1 MPVRRIPPSRR
12 AITGRLAAAKSI
24 GAAHYESALERDFL
38 ITLEAD
44 LTVLNYET
52 QPLRLSY
59 TDAQGR
65 PRSYTPDVLVRREH
79 RTELCEVKYT
89 DDIRALRTE
98 HKDRW
103 IAAFR
108 HATQQGW
115 AFRLV
120 TEHHARHPRSR
131 NWLFLSPFRAQAFSP
146 ETLATLAHA
155 AHPSFSL
162 TVRDWL
168 TRLPE
173 PQAEWIGAIWHLI
186 ATGQVVTDLT
196 LPLTLDTL
204 VYVAPLS
211 AEERP

>member
-12 AITGRLAAAKSI
+12 AITGRLAACKSI

-44 LTVLNYET
+44 VTVLSYET
-52 QPLRLSY
+52 QPLRLAY
-59 TDAQGR
+59 TDARGR
-65 PRSYTPDVLVRREH
+65 TRSYTPDVLVQREH

-89 DDIRALRTE
+89 DDIRALRAE
-98 HKDRW
+98 HKERW

-108 HATQQGW
+108 HAAQHGW

-131 NWLFLSPFRAQAFSP
+131 NWLFLSPFRAQSFSP
-146 ETLATLAHA
+146 ETLTTLAHA
-155 AHPSFSL
+155 VRPSSSL
-162 TVRDWL
+162 TVREWL

-173 PQAEWIGAIWHLI
+173 PQSEWIGAIWHLI
-186 ATGQVVTDLT
+186 ATGQVVTDLKI
-196 LPLTLDTL
+196 PLSLDTL

-211 AEERP
+211 AGGAP